1 MRIRWWQSIRWRLAL
16 GSVLVSLLATGLLT
30 LAALFAIVHFYNIDQ
45 QGRLASAAES
55 TAQMISERYEQIDTS
70 GISPTVRLSQA
81 ARSAAYPFSHPSA
94 TTGTLKMQGDDY
106 LFFVFDHQDKMV
118 FPTKRM
124 LSPKAQAL
132 ALLIRLN
139 NALQKP
145 AEQNDLA
152 PLRTAI
158 FQAQEGTPVPGEIG
172 RPYLGVLPRAF
183 EVEPIKIAG
192 QNDPIGVVV
201 MLPRSAANN
210 TLPPF
215 VDVVGR
221 AVLVASLAVALL
233 AALAAIFFSRT
244 IMRPLAKLTRATR
257 KMASGDYQAQVQTS
271 AQGELGE
278 LAATFN
284 DMASQLQRD
293 VEELRKQEVWRRE
306 LLMSITHDLATPLTA
321 IAGLGEA
328 LADGVNQSHEDYEAT
343 GRIIVRET
351 LRLRRLVKDLHM
363 MTKVEAGAL
372 HPQRKSVRLAALVD
386 EVLAVLT
393 PEFERVQVEPV
404 NAIPFTLP
412 SVEADPDM
420 LTRIFSNLCD
430 NALHYTPAGGTV
442 TIEASQQGAE
452 LLVSVT
458 DTGPGIP
465 PEALPRIFE
474 RFFRADSA
482 RQSMTGGSGLGL
494 AIVRAIVEAHDGRVW
509 AENTPQGGAR
519 LLFTL
524 PLLLHPDQITTRPLS
539 LSNTPTA
546 PLPAISPQK

>member
-16 GSVLVSLLATGLLT
+16 GSVLVSLVATSLLT
-30 LAALFAIVHFYNIDQ
+30 LAALFAIVHFYTIDQ
-45 QGRLASAAES
+45 QGRLESAAAS
-55 TAQMISERYEQIDTS
+55 TAQMIGERYEQNDNTTLPS
-70 GISPTVRLSQA
+70 SNKLAQA
-81 ARSAAYPFSHPSA
+81 AKSVYPFSA
-94 TTGTLKMQGDDY
+94 LTAATGTVRIQGDDY
-106 LFFVFDHQDKMV
+106 LLFVFNHQNKPV
-118 FPTKRM
+118 FPLPGKLTSKTQ
-124 LSPKAQAL
+124 AQS
-132 ALLIRLN
+132 LLRRLVN
-139 NALQKP
+139 GLQRP
-145 AEQNDLA
+145 TGQNEVSH
-152 PLRTAI
+152 LRDAV
-158 FQAQEGTPVPGEIG
+158 FQAQEGTTVSGEIG
-172 RPYLGVLPRAF
+172 TPYLGVLPRDF
-183 EVEPIKIAG
+183 TVEPIKVAG
-192 QNDPIGVVV
+192 QGTPIGVVV
-201 MLPRSAANN
+201 MVPRSAANN

-215 VDVVGR
+215 IEIVGR
-221 AVLVASLAVALL
+221 AVLFASLIVALL
-233 AALAAIFFSRT
+233 AALAAVFFSRT

-257 KMASGDYQAQVQTS
+257 KMASGDYQAQVQTN

-278 LAATFN
+278 LASTFN
-284 DMASQLQRD
+284 EMAAQLRRD
-293 VEELRKQEVWRRE
+293 VEELQKQEIWRRE

-328 LADGVNQSHEDYEAT
+328 LADGVNQSREDYEAT

-372 HPQRKSVRLAALVD
+372 HPQRKSLRLAALVD

-404 NAIPFTLP
+404 NAIPYTLP
-412 SVEADPDM
+412 PIEADSDM
-420 LTRIFSNLCD
+420 LIRVFSNLCD

-442 TIEASQQGAE
+442 TIEARQEGAE
-452 LLVSVT
+452 LFVSVT

-494 AIVRAIVEAHDGRVW
+494 AIVRAIIEAHDGRIW
-509 AENTPQGGAR
+509 AENAPEGGAR

-524 PLLLHPDQITTRPLS
+524 PLATHVDQLTTRQLS

-546 PLPAISPQK
+546 PLA

>member
-30 LAALFAIVHFYNIDQ
+30 LAALLAIVHFYDIDQ
-45 QGRLASAAES
+45 QPRLAGAAES
-55 TAQMISERYEQIDTS
+55 TAQMISERYEQIDNT
-70 GISPTVRLSQA
+70 GISQTARLALA
-81 ARSAAYPFSHPSA
+81 ARSAAYPFPRLSA
-94 TTGTLKMQGDDY
+94 TTGTLRIQGDDY
-106 LFFVFDHQDKMV
+106 LFFVLDHQNKVV
-118 FPTKRM
+118 FPIRKQLTSKT
-124 LSPKAQAL
+124 QAL
-132 ALLIRLN
+132 PLLTRLN
-139 NALQKP
+139 NSLQNP
-145 AEQNDLA
+145 ATQNDLVQ
-152 PLRTAI
+152 LRNAV
-158 FQAQEGTPVPGEIG
+158 FQAQEGTAVAGEIG
-172 RPYLGVLPRAF
+172 TPYLGVLPRDF
-183 EVEPIKIAG
+183 QVEPIKIAG
-192 QNDPIGVVV
+192 QSDPIGVVV
-201 MLPRSAANN
+201 MLPHSAANN

-215 VDVVGR
+215 VETVAS

-244 IMRPLAKLTRATR
+244 IMRPLAKLTGATR
-257 KMASGDYQAQVQTS
+257 RMASGDYQAQVQTS

-278 LAATFN
+278 LASTFN
-284 DMASQLQRD
+284 EMAAQLQRD

-328 LADGVNQSHEDYEAT
+328 LADGVDQSREDYEAT

-386 EVLAVLT
+386 EVLAVLA
-393 PEFERVQVEPV
+393 PEFERVQVEPI

-412 SVEADPDM
+412 LVEADPDM
-420 LTRIFSNLCD
+420 LTRVFSNLCD

-442 TIEASQQGAE
+442 TIEASQRAGE
-452 LLVSVT
+452 LFVSVA

-465 PEALPRIFE
+465 PDALPRIFE

-509 AENTPQGGAR
+509 AENAPQGGAR

-524 PLLLHPDQITTRPLS
+524 PLSQHPDQITTRPLS

-546 PLPAISPQK
+546 PLR

>member
-16 GSVLVSLLATGLLT
+16 GSVLVSLVATSLLT
-30 LAALFAIVHFYNIDQ
+30 LAALFAIVHFYTIDQ
-45 QGRLASAAES
+45 QGRLESAAAS
-55 TAQMISERYEQIDTS
+55 MAQAIGEHYEQNDNATLQPS
-70 GISPTVRLSQA
+70 ARLAQA
-81 ARSAAYPFSHPSA
+81 ARSSYPSPALTA
-94 TTGTLKMQGDDY
+94 TTATVRYQGDDY
-106 LFFVFDHQDKMV
+106 LLFVFNHQNKPV
-118 FPTKRM
+118 FPVPGRLTSKTQAQSLLKR
-124 LSPKAQAL
+124 L
-132 ALLIRLN
+132 AYVLQHPADQNEISDLR
-139 NALQKP
+139 NAV
-145 AEQNDLA
+145 
-152 PLRTAI
+152 
-158 FQAQEGTPVPGEIG
+158 FQAQEGTIVSGEIG
-172 RPYLGVLPRAF
+172 TPYLKVLPRDF
-183 EVEPIKIAG
+183 VVEPIKVAG
-192 QNDPIGVVV
+192 QGTPIGVMV

-215 VDVVGR
+215 VETVGR
-221 AVLVASLAVALL
+221 AVLFASLIVALL

-257 KMASGDYQAQVQTS
+257 KMASGDYQAQVQTN

-278 LAATFN
+278 LASTFN
-284 DMASQLQRD
+284 EMAAQLRRD

-328 LADGVNQSHEDYEAT
+328 LADGVNQSREDYEAT

-372 HPQRKSVRLAALVD
+372 HPQRKSLRLAALVD

-404 NAIPFTLP
+404 NAIPYTLP
-412 SVEADPDM
+412 PIEADSDM
-420 LTRIFSNLCD
+420 LTRVFSNLCD

-442 TIEASQQGAE
+442 TIEARQEGAE
-452 LLVSVT
+452 LIVSVT

-465 PEALPRIFE
+465 PDALPRIFE

-494 AIVRAIVEAHDGRVW
+494 AIVRAIIEAHDGRVW
-509 AENTPQGGAR
+509 AENAPEGGAR
-519 LLFTL
+519 LLFAL
-524 PLLLHPDQITTRPLS
+524 PLATHVDQLTTRPLS

-546 PLPAISPQK
+546 PLA